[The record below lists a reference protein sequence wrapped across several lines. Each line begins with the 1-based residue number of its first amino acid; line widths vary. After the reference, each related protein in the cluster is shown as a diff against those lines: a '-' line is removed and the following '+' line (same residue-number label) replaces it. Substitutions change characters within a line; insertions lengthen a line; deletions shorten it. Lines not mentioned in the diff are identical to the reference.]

1 LLGHEI
7 VVDRFQNLFVLEDF
21 ANVFKL
27 LCQEEAKHKQILE
40 TIYDDFMAEQGD

>member
-1 LLGHEI
+1 A
-7 VVDRFQNLFVLEDF
+7 DKEDF
-21 ANVFKL
+21 VNVFKM